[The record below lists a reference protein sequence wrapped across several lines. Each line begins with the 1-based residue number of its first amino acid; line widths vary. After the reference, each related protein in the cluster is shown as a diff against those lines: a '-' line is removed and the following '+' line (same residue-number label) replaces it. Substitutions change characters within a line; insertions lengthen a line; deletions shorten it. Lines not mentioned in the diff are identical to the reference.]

1 MVETLRQASGERD
14 GGLFFGLVF
23 IVYSKMLPAIL
34 LVDDDATTNFLN
46 QRLLSRLNVSR
57 AVHVAGNGVEALTRL
72 QACCQ
77 EAPDTFP
84 VLILLDVNMP
94 VMNGFEFLEAYQQLP
109 AAPRRH
115 TVIVMLTTSTLDA
128 DQLRA
133 QQLPIAGYLTKP
145 LTRENMA
152 TVLRVH
158 FNLPPHP

>member
-1 MVETLRQASGERD
+1 
-14 GGLFFGLVF
+14 
-23 IVYSKMLPAIL
+23 MLPAIL

-46 QRLLSRLNVSR
+46 QRLLSRLSVSPQ
-57 AVHVAGNGVEALTRL
+57 VHVALNGAEALSWL

-77 EAPDTFP
+77 QAPETFP
-84 VLILLDVNMP
+84 VLILLDLNMP

-109 AAPRRH
+109 AAPRQH

-133 QQLPIAGYLTKP
+133 RQLPIAGYLTKP
-145 LTRENMA
+145 LTRENIA

-158 FNLPPHP
+158 FNLPPHSEFAD